1 MNWGRKWL
9 VGFSARVTQLV
20 LFDHS
25 KNTGAIDVK
34 MDGSVLEE
42 EKSSFTKMLELT
54 VSSNL
59 DWAVH
64 YLMKLLP
71 RKLEPLF
78 FL

>member
-42 EKSSFTKMLELT
+42 EKSTFTKMLRLT
-54 VSSNL
+54 FSSNL
-59 DWAVH
+59 DWG
-64 YLMKLLP
+64 LTLSLLLKLP
-71 RKLEPLF
+71 PKH
-78 FL
+78 